1 MQNRIRE
8 LREERGMNQDALAG
22 LVGVSQQKISK
33 VERNTES
40 LGIDLLIEISD
51 YFGVTTDYLLCLSDE
66 KRGTAQD
73 RRVRRKMDEHAALIA
88 AYEALNEE
96 NRRMARKMMT
106 VMKRLQDEEMRSH
119 LWSNSSFFY
128 CSSYK
133 KLNFETAVLRDPS
146 HNDRDRSAEKQE
158 RFHSLLHEVLR

>member
-1 MQNRIRE
+1 MLWPDLSECPSRRSARI
-8 LREERGMNQDALAG
+8 
-22 LVGVSQQKISK
+22 
-33 VERNTES
+33 ERNTES
-40 LGIDLLIEISD
+40 LGMDLLIEISD

-106 VMKRLQDEEMRSH
+106 VMKRLSGEE
-119 LWSNSSFFY
+119 
-128 CSSYK
+128 
-133 KLNFETAVLRDPS
+133 AV
-146 HNDRDRSAEKQE
+146 AK
-158 RFHSLLHEVLR
+158 

>member
-22 LVGVSQQKISK
+22 LVVVSQQKISK

-106 VMKRLQDEEMRSH
+106 VMKRLQDEE
-119 LWSNSSFFY
+119 
-128 CSSYK
+128 
-133 KLNFETAVLRDPS
+133 AV
-146 HNDRDRSAEKQE
+146 AK
-158 RFHSLLHEVLR
+158 

>member
-66 KRGTAQD
+66 KRGTTQD

-106 VMKRLQDEEMRSH
+106 VMKRLQDEE
-119 LWSNSSFFY
+119 
-128 CSSYK
+128 
-133 KLNFETAVLRDPS
+133 AV
-146 HNDRDRSAEKQE
+146 AK
-158 RFHSLLHEVLR
+158 

>member
-73 RRVRRKMDEHAALIA
+73 RRVRRNMDEHAALIA

-106 VMKRLQDEEMRSH
+106 VMKRLQDEE
-119 LWSNSSFFY
+119 
-128 CSSYK
+128 
-133 KLNFETAVLRDPS
+133 AV
-146 HNDRDRSAEKQE
+146 AK
-158 RFHSLLHEVLR
+158 

>member
-73 RRVRRKMDEHAALIA
+73 RRVRQKMDEHAALIA

-106 VMKRLQDEEMRSH
+106 VMKRLHDEE
-119 LWSNSSFFY
+119 
-128 CSSYK
+128 
-133 KLNFETAVLRDPS
+133 AV
-146 HNDRDRSAEKQE
+146 AK
-158 RFHSLLHEVLR
+158 